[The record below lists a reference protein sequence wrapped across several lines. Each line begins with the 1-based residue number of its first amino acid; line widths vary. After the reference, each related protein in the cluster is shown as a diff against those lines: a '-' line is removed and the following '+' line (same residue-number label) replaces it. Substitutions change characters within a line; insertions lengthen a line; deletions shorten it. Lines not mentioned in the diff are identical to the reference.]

1 MNNTSILIVDDE
13 ASNRD
18 ILTRRLLREGYTVAQ
33 AASGQQALSMM
44 HVEKYDLVLLDIM
57 MPEMDGYAV
66 LSTIKREVRWRGK
79 PVIMLSALDGARD
92 IERGL
97 ERGAYDYLTK
107 PFELNVL
114 MVCLWC
120 CFFVLGFVRLVFGV
134 CLF

>member
-44 HVEKYDLVLLDIM
+44 NVEKYDLVLLDIM
-57 MPEMDGYAV
+57 MPEMDGYAE
-66 LSTIKREVRWRGK
+66 LSTIKSEVRWRDT

-92 IERGL
+92 IERCRG
-97 ERGAYDYLTK
+97 RGAGGGRAG
-107 PFELNVL
+107 PEGRGGREARG
-114 MVCLWC
+114 W
-120 CFFVLGFVRLVFGV
+120 
-134 CLF
+134 